1 MSNPNTKLIIKS
13 KIWKNDSADLIDY
26 LNVETK
32 NFKIKVSNSGV
43 LRKQDKKIY
52 FESGEN
58 LDKTEFDLVRVQKNE
73 STGRYLI
80 NCGAWSKNLLELS
93 EQTGAYM
100 VYRGLTLKDL
110 NKDPET
116 RFYKLNQGDI
126 FKIGKV
132 YLKVLEIHLKKEKPN
147 ILNSS
152 NSSRLI
158 INKQQIIKGTYS
170 PMNQNQRYNHVTFNK
185 MNSLI
190 KSRDNK
196 FSQSNNSIDLFSKRK
211 VFPLLPMNNYS
222 NDLFILKKISLKNK
236 KRNSSKDLQDILK
249 KKENQNKNKK
259 TKPTCRICYGEESN
273 ESNPLI
279 CPCICK
285 GYMRYIHYD
294 CLKNWLNSKI
304 EEEPLE
310 ENYVRKPNCITYNRK
325 NISCEIC
332 KVKFPDY
339 IIHNN
344 IYYNIL
350 FYKPKF
356 EEFIILESFNSNSL
370 EENIY
375 YHILSLD
382 HKEYITIGRSNNCDL
397 TFPELSVS
405 RNHSVIRKGDNNNSV
420 YLEDNNSKFRTLVLI
435 QNKNMIVNDFMS
447 LNIQVNKT
455 LIKFKLDVPF
465 SWNCCARQDTKE
477 KYDYQI
483 QNKKGLNIMNN
494 FFIKED
500 NINND
505 SSSCDENK
513 DNNNNN
519 KDILDKKNIIDN
531 NKKNIV
537 NNKENLI
544 DESSE
549 DNKNINDK
557 DNMLVNDINNNNK
570 NLIEIN
576 DEENNINTDIK
587 NNKDINNNLN
597 KANDAN
603 FLVNNLPT
611 KRIKKLRIKKEKN
624 EILKLPRIDSI
635 NLDKIKKNFYKSL
648 LSDKNIDLNKIKINN
663 NERNK
668 IIYEQLDSFT
678 NFKNSIIHKK
688 NSLFPFETPE
698 QSEFFKDNK

>member
-13 KIWKNDSADLIDY
+13 KVWKNDISDLIDY

-32 NFKIKVSNSGV
+32 NYKMKVSNSGV

-52 FESGEN
+52 FVLGEN
-58 LDKTEFDLVRVQKNE
+58 LEKTEYDLVRVIKNE
-73 STGRYLI
+73 NTGRYLI
-80 NCGAWSKNLLELS
+80 NCGTWSKNLLELS

-100 VYRGLTLKDL
+100 VYKGLSLKDL
-110 NKDPET
+110 SKDPEC
-116 RFYKLNQGDI
+116 RFYKLSQGDI

-132 YLKVLEIHLKKEKPN
+132 YIKVHEIHLKKKKKSN

-170 PMNQNQRYNHVTFNK
+170 PMNENKRYSHITFNK

-196 FSQSNNSIDLFSKRK
+196 LSQSNISIDLFSKRK
-211 VFPLLPMNNYS
+211 IFPLLPANNS
-222 NDLFILKKISLKNK
+222 NDLFILKKITKKNRK
-236 KRNSSKDLQDILK
+236 VNSSKDLKDIINK
-249 KKENQNKNKK
+249 KGNKNNNKK
-259 TKPTCRICYGEESN
+259 TKPTCRICYGEDSN
-273 ESNPLI
+273 ENNPLI

-285 GYMRYIHYD
+285 GYMRYIHYE

-310 ENYVRKPNCITYNRK
+310 ENYLSKPNCITYNKK

-356 EEFIILESFNSNSL
+356 DEFIILESFNSNSL
-370 EENIY
+370 EENVY
-375 YHILSLD
+375 YHIISLD
-382 HKEYITIGRSNNCDL
+382 HKAYITIGRSNNCDL

-405 RNHSVIRKGDNNNSV
+405 RNHSIIRRGENNTNV
-420 YLEDNNSKFRTLVLI
+420 FLEDNNSKFRTLVLI
-435 QNKNMIVNDFMS
+435 QNKNMIVNDFMT

-455 LIKFKLDVPF
+455 LIKFKLDIPF
-465 SWNCCARQDTKE
+465 SWNCCGRHDTKE
-477 KYDYQI
+477 KYDYQV
-483 QNKKGLNIMNN
+483 QNKKGLNIMNS

-505 SSSCDENK
+505 SSSYEEK
-513 DNNNNN
+513 NNNS
-519 KDILDKKNIIDN
+519 KDILEKKKSFDN

-537 NNKENLI
+537 NKDNLI
-544 DESSE
+544 DGSSE
-549 DNKNINDK
+549 DDKNINDK
-557 DNMLVNDINNNNK
+557 DNMLNSDINNIK

-576 DEENNINTDIK
+576 EEENNINTDIK
-587 NNKDINNNLN
+587 NNKNIKVNLH
-597 KANDAN
+597 KVNDVN
-603 FLVNNLPT
+603 VLVNNLLT
-611 KRIKKLRIKKEKN
+611 KSIKKLRIKKEKK
-624 EILKLPRIDSI
+624 EMLKLPKIDKI
-635 NLDKIKKNFYKSL
+635 NFDKIKKNFYMSL
-648 LSDKNIDLNKIKINN
+648 LSDKNLDIKNIKINN

-668 IIYEQLDSFT
+668 INYEQYDSFT

-688 NSLFPFETPE
+688 NLLFPFETPE
-698 QSEFFKDNK
+698 QSEIIKDNK